1 MEAYMIT
8 FISIMSF
15 ILGSVLTACIFS
27 CIKNKTKELPQKSVI
42 EKKTEEKKSNTNES
56 YVKTELTFQN
66 YFYDWENRWIIS
78 SIIKTIK
85 DDKNRFLILTGKSG
99 LGKSHL
105 LHAIQNT
112 FIDKYKNSNICYMVA
127 ESFVSE
133 FCSSL
138 REKKL
143 DDFRKK
149 YRELDVLLID
159 DFNYFCGKESIQE
172 ELANTF
178 SALQERGAYV
188 GISITSPCNIKND
201 YSDRLSSFI
210 SNGVKIELPKP
221 GPEAKRSKIMS
232 ICNQNLYIMS
242 DKIINRILNYEYD
255 YGMREL
261 TGKLNTLISYK
272 TLVGNSDILVK
283 DVKKVFEEG

>member
-1 MEAYMIT
+1 M
-8 FISIMSF
+8 
-15 ILGSVLTACIFS
+15 
-27 CIKNKTKELPQKSVI
+27 
-42 EKKTEEKKSNTNES
+42 
-56 YVKTELTFQN
+56 
-66 YFYDWENRWIIS
+66 
-78 SIIKTIK
+78 
-85 DDKNRFLILTGKSG
+85 
-99 LGKSHL
+99 
-105 LHAIQNT
+105 
-112 FIDKYKNSNICYMVA
+112 
-127 ESFVSE
+127 
-133 FCSSL
+133 
-138 REKKL
+138 
-143 DDFRKK
+143 
-149 YRELDVLLID
+149 
-159 DFNYFCGKESIQE
+159 
-172 ELANTF
+172 ANTF

-272 TLVGNSDILVK
+272 TLVGNSDILVE
-283 DVKKVFEEG
+283 DVKKVFEEV